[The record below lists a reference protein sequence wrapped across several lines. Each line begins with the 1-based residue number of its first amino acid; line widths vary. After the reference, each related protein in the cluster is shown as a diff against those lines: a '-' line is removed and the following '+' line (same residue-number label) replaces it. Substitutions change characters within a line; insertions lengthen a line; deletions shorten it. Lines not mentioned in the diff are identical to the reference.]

1 MNWPVHGQVHASGWL
16 ITAADTGLFLMT
28 SSNSSAT
35 AGAGVCARECV
46 HACADHCAHELGL
59 ISSCNTQMT
68 LLFHF
73 YPASRRYYHINTCVI
88 KAPQT
93 ISWII

>member
-35 AGAGVCARECV
+35 AGAGVCVRVGVCV
-46 HACADHCAHELGL
+46 HVQTTVLM
-59 ISSCNTQMT
+59 SWVSF
-68 LLFHF
+68 LLVT
-73 YPASRRYYHINTCVI
+73 P
-88 KAPQT
+88 K
-93 ISWII
+93 